1 MTIKGWSL
9 RTICITMNSKN
20 FDLLTYNQLL
30 EMAKNEEHNDGA
42 TFRKNIYTK
51 KNYVRENKENEV
63 QTLLG
68 L

>member
-1 MTIKGWSL
+1 
-9 RTICITMNSKN
+9 MNSKN

-51 KNYVRENKENEV
+51 KIMQERIRKMRFK
-63 QTLLG
+63 LF
-68 L
+68 